1 MTHQDNGKGLNM
13 RPIDQVMGDLKKAQ
27 VEAAKAA
34 EAVNKLKNEIAEIYD
49 AAKAALEVA
58 NS

>member
-1 MTHQDNGKGLNM
+1 M
-13 RPIDQVMGDLKKAQ
+13 RPVDQVMGDLKKAQ